1 MLKIENV
8 YKTFN
13 PGTINEKKALNGL
26 NLVLNE
32 GGFNMNKKNSVLEKV
47 LDITGE
53 VLAVLTIVLYAVL
66 IINANWTF
74 IPEGL
79 FFDILL
85 ILKNYAALIVVL
97 IVSFEA
103 MVKRGFVVKLA
114 FTILLAIIILFQFF
128 PGTWENI
135 TQLF

>member
-1 MLKIENV
+1 
-8 YKTFN
+8 
-13 PGTINEKKALNGL
+13 
-26 NLVLNE
+26 
-32 GGFNMNKKNSVLEKV
+32 MNKKNSVLEKV
-47 LDITGE
+47 LDIAGE

>member
-1 MLKIENV
+1 
-8 YKTFN
+8 
-13 PGTINEKKALNGL
+13 
-26 NLVLNE
+26 
-32 GGFNMNKKNSVLEKV
+32 MNKKNSVLEKV

>member
-1 MLKIENV
+1 MKRI
-8 YKTFN
+8 
-13 PGTINEKKALNGL
+13 
-26 NLVLNE
+26 
-32 GGFNMNKKNSVLEKV
+32 LEKIF
-47 LDITGE
+47 DILGE
-53 VLAVLTIVLYAVL
+53 ICAVLTVALYAVL

-85 ILKNYAALIVVL
+85 VIKNYAALAVVL

-103 MVKRGFVVKLA
+103 MVKRGFIFKIIFLV
-114 FTILLAIIILFQFF
+114 LLAVIVLFQFF

-135 TQLF
+135 TQVF

>member
-1 MLKIENV
+1 
-8 YKTFN
+8 
-13 PGTINEKKALNGL
+13 
-26 NLVLNE
+26 
-32 GGFNMNKKNSVLEKV
+32 MNKKNSVLEKV
-47 LDITGE
+47 LDIAGE
-53 VLAVLTIVLYAVL
+53 ILAVLTIVLYAVL

>member
-1 MLKIENV
+1 
-8 YKTFN
+8 
-13 PGTINEKKALNGL
+13 
-26 NLVLNE
+26 
-32 GGFNMNKKNSVLEKV
+32 MNKKNSVLEKV
-47 LDITGE
+47 LDIAGE

-74 IPEGL
+74 IPAGL